1 LKKIGRKFLNLI
13 SLFDFTYP
21 HFGGIIVLTLF
32 NSMLGNLEPEERVM
46 AEEKAQLENH
56 LAAKRKAIAVCNQGV
71 VQKLYDVISELGW
84 DCYDNV
90 TVEIGGTSVS
100 GIDVGEEYNKKWQS
114 PIGTRKYNKD
124 AFIIIKNQDRRDLT
138 KSQPFAEGEFKP
150 AHPYEDK
157 K

>member
-1 LKKIGRKFLNLI
+1 MIGKLDPEEN
-13 SLFDFTYP
+13 
-21 HFGGIIVLTLF
+21 VM
-32 NSMLGNLEPEERVM
+32 NGNLEPEERVI
-46 AEEKAQLENH
+46 AEDKAQLENH

-71 VQKLYDVISELGW
+71 VQELYDVIAKLGW

-90 TVEIGGTSVS
+90 TVEIGGASVS

-138 KSQPFAEGEFKP
+138 KSQPFPEGEFKP
-150 AHPYEDK
+150 RHEYETD
-157 K
+157 